1 MDLQNFITEALKQII
16 EGVKDAQ
23 MYLSDN
29 NISATIHPK
38 KSREDLETV
47 DFDVAV
53 TSTEN
58 ITGGISGGIK
68 VASIFSIGGENKTQT
83 SEQNISRIKFK
94 VKIELPHQNGDNYKD
109 PSLGIPSM
117 VKRGGMSTF

>member
-29 NISATIHPK
+29 NISATIHPN

-47 DFDVAV
+47 DFDGAV

-68 VASIFSIGGENKTQT
+68 VASIFSI
-83 SEQNISRIKFK
+83 
-94 VKIELPHQNGDNYKD
+94 
-109 PSLGIPSM
+109 
-117 VKRGGMSTF
+117 